1 MMDRNTGS
9 ARRAA
14 KDVYSAI
21 GYDLLYRDGIAQVE
35 EGLFSQ
41 TLAFDDISYQS
52 AREENQRAIGVRKPP
67 KLAPMPTAMII
78 SMADLDLSSLE
89 GES

>member
-1 MMDRNTGS
+1 MPNNSATGMMDRNTGS

-14 KDVYSAI
+14 KGAMGTVYPKVVHNWV
-21 GYDLLYRDGIAQVE
+21 QVM
-35 EGLFSQ
+35 
-41 TLAFDDISYQS
+41 A
-52 AREENQRAIGVRKPP
+52 AWPPAIGVRKPP